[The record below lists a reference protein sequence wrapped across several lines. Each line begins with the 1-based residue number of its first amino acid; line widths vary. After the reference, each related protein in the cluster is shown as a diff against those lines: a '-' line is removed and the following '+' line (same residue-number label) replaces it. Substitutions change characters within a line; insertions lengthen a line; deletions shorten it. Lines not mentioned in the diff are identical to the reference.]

1 MVPFVTFRHK
11 ALQLR
16 NHYSDFF
23 SLDTHHLDQQGGLT
37 LTVVLHCKLRSLL
50 VLTITIYSVMG
61 RSVWASCI
69 CGHQVLLLYA
79 TSGNVGCCSSATDF
93 SAKLQETSIL
103 SGIPQLDCNLISLSK
118 SLAKHALFRSWTW
131 SLTQL
136 PKMWGTLHIAPPE
149 LPPNFSTFPDGWR
162 GATVQQGEIAHG
174 TGTLEC
180 FPPPQKTQ
188 LALAWLFKLSKKSNI
203 TWALITGVHFAWF
216 ISRSVSNQIDLSSK
230 AGLTALYNF

>member
-37 LTVVLHCKLRSLL
+37 LTVVLHCKLHSLL

-103 SGIPQLDCNLISLSK
+103 SGIPQLDCNLISLCK

-136 PKMWGTLHIAPPE
+136 PKMWG
-149 LPPNFSTFPDGWR
+149 
-162 GATVQQGEIAHG
+162 AH
-174 TGTLEC
+174 C
-180 FPPPQKTQ
+180 SSW
-188 LALAWLFKLSKKSNI
+188 ASSKLQ
-203 TWALITGVHFAWF
+203 H
-216 ISRSVSNQIDLSSK
+216 ISRWMEGCHSA
-230 AGLTALYNF
+230 AGRDCTWNRDSGVLPTTPKDTAGFSLTIQAF